1 MGDDIDAGDQGW
13 HRAEDSPTPS
23 PDATPPLGSPAGGWP
38 ASPPD
43 APPGVPDPP
52 AAAPPPVAPPGP
64 AGGPDAGAPGAL
76 GPPAQDPYGQGGY
89 GQGAYGQPGQ
99 DPYGQGAYGQ
109 GAYGQG
115 AYGQPGQ
122 DPYGQGAYGQG
133 AYGQNAYGQPA
144 YGQPAYGQAAG
155 YGYTTPAG
163 PTTENLAVVSLVAGI
178 LAVPM
183 GLCCGIFGLA
193 ATVTALITGF
203 MARKNIKASGGWKSG
218 DGMALA
224 GIVLGFIGVAMFVLY
239 LVLFGFQLFAGSASP
254 R

>member
-99 DPYGQGAYGQ
+99 DPYGQ